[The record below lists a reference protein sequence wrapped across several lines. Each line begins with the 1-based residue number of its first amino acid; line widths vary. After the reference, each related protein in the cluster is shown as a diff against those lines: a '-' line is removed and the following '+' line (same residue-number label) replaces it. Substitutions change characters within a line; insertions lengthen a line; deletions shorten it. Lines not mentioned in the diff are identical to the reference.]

1 MYEKLEKIKD
11 KEEHLG
17 HEFKKKTVVKDA
29 EIKNMYEAI
38 LSRERILYS
47 ISNIFSYMLN
57 CLCCRRP
64 VSYKGNERLKPH
76 YLFKK
81 AAEKYKKELD
91 IVNIVKT
98 IRRFKLFAQ
107 AMLAQRHRMLLRFQK
122 KNLVTTS
129 SSSSDSDKD
138 QFDPVKQMSSEN
150 PVKRLVGY
158 GHMKKMM

>member
-11 KEEHLG
+11 KEHHLG
-17 HEFKKKTVVKDA
+17 HEFKKKTIVKDT
-29 EIKNMYEAI
+29 EINNMYEAI

-47 ISNIFSYMLN
+47 ISNIFGYMLN

-64 VSYKGNERLKPH
+64 VSYKGNERLKKH

-98 IRRFKLFAQ
+98 IRKFKLFAQ
-107 AMLAQRHRMLLRFQK
+107 AMLA
-122 KNLVTTS
+122 
-129 SSSSDSDKD
+129 
-138 QFDPVKQMSSEN
+138 
-150 PVKRLVGY
+150 
-158 GHMKKMM
+158 